1 MSFCMPILR
10 RVQAAFG
17 EALRMLLASWKLSFI
32 VRGISSVGNGAK
44 EVMGWIILLF
54 SHKEYFPQIEQ
65 KLARRPS
72 IKPS

>member
-1 MSFCMPILR
+1 MPILR

-32 VRGISSVGNGAK
+32 VSGMYSVGNGAM

-54 SHKEYFPQIEQ
+54 NQRAYLPQIEQ
-65 KLARRPS
+65 KLALRPS
-72 IKPS
+72 MKPS